1 MSTTQVRV
9 VGVGLL
15 FVLILLSGFWVSGAG
30 KPYKTFPFAI
40 HKLAGLA
47 AGILLGVIVYRTHQA
62 SPLGPIEIAAIV
74 VTVLCFLGTVVAGSL
89 LSIDESAPGI
99 VLRLHQ
105 IIPVLTVLS
114 TVGTLYLVLGG
125 K

>member
-15 FVLILLSGFWVSGAG
+15 LVVIVLSGFWVSGPG
-30 KPYKTFPFAI
+30 KPYRTLPFTI

-47 AGILLGVIVYRTHQA
+47 TGVLLAIIVYQTHKAAPLGVA
-62 SPLGPIEIAAIV
+62 DIAAIA
-74 VTVLCFLGTVVAGSL
+74 VTVLCFVGIVVAGGV
-89 LSIDESAPGI
+89 LSVAKEAPAF
-99 VLRLHQ
+99 VLKLHQ
-105 IIPVLTVLS
+105 ILPVLAVLS
-114 TVGTLYLVLGG
+114 TAGTLYLLLSG

>member
-9 VGVGLL
+9 VGAGLL
-15 FVLILLSGFWVSGAG
+15 MVVILLSGLWVSGSG
-30 KPYKTFPFAI
+30 KPYSTFPFTI

-47 AGILLGVIVYRTHQA
+47 VGVLLGVIVYHA
-62 SPLGPIEIAAIV
+62 NEVAPLGAVEIAAIV
-74 VTVLCFLGTVVAGSL
+74 VTVLCFVGTVVAGGV
-89 LSIDESAPGI
+89 LSVAKETPAI

-105 IIPVLTVLS
+105 IIPVLAVLS
-114 TVGTLYLVLGG
+114 TAGTLYLLLSG

>member
-1 MSTTQVRV
+1 MSTTEVRV
-9 VGVGLL
+9 ASIALL

-30 KPYKTFPFAI
+30 KPYKTLPFTI

-47 AGILLGVIVYRTHQA
+47 IGILLAVLVYRTHQA
-62 SPLGPIEIAAIV
+62 SPLGSIEIAAIV
-74 VTVLCFLGTVVAGSL
+74 VTVLFFAGTVVPGAL

-105 IIPVLTVLS
+105 IVPVLTLLS
-114 TVGTLYLVLGG
+114 TAGTLYLLLGD